1 MKTNLKNLKRTLKM
15 KLKEFED
22 LAKKY
27 DCWVMPG
34 HDLDGW
40 LYGLYAPKLA
50 DYRLATFY
58 NNFQAAEMYTING
71 KQQFTNIEDLDK
83 TYDES
88 KENVYLADEK
98 VVLYTKEKEYALV
111 EYQKG
116 KQTLSAERYLH
127 YLNDFE

>member
-71 KQQFTNIEDLDK
+71 KQQFTNIEDLEYELIIK
-83 TYDES
+83 F
-88 KENVYLADEK
+88 KQLKQKRIEK
-98 VVLYTKEKEYALV
+98 KLHDLEK
-111 EYQKG
+111 
-116 KQTLSAERYLH
+116 
-127 YLNDFE
+127 DFV